1 MTTTRRLT
9 LLVSA
14 TLFALGVLTGP
25 ALAMQPPAEAAAD
38 RFGCVEGDDGVEKDA
53 AVAGHPGAAG
63 LTHSTPLV
71 GGLTGDELP
80 TAWNA
85 VQHAE
90 PIVLGGCGDDSDS

>member
-14 TLFALGVLTGP
+14 TLFALGVLAGP

-38 RFGCVEGDDGVEKDA
+38 RFGCPN

-63 LTHSTPLV
+63 LVGALEIVVEASDGNST
-71 GGLTGDELP
+71 
-80 TAWNA
+80 TAWMA
-85 VQHAE
+85 VRE
-90 PIVLGGCGDDSDS
+90 DNPIKLGTC

>member
-14 TLFALGVLTGP
+14 TLFALGVLAGP

-38 RFGCVEGDDGVEKDA
+38 RFGCVNDSPVP
-53 AVAGHPGAAG
+53 GHPGAAG
-63 LTHSTPLV
+63 LTKSSPLV
-71 GGLTGDELP
+71 GGLTDDTLP

-85 VQHAE
+85 VEHAG
-90 PIVLGGCGDDSDS
+90 PIVSSCK